1 MTCPSSD
8 ERAAIRAVI
17 SGKAGCARVFRRLK
31 VTPASFPVEDC
42 ELAVIGTF
50 SDTEELGDTGAAERE
65 TVAMLG
71 VADAYDT
78 VEGIGIAGT
87 GCTGISGSTGACG
100 TTGEEPF
107 VAGLT
112 GSGGAAIVDASD

>member
-1 MTCPSSD
+1 
-8 ERAAIRAVI
+8 
-17 SGKAGCARVFRRLK
+17 
-31 VTPASFPVEDC
+31 VEDC

-50 SDTEELGDTGAAERE
+50 SDTEGLGALDTGAAERE
-65 TVAMLG
+65 TVAILG
-71 VADAYDT
+71 AADAYDT

-87 GCTGISGSTGACG
+87 GCTGISGSTGVGG

-112 GSGGAAIVDASD
+112 SSGGAAIVDASD